1 MDIGT
6 LEPTIESEKS
16 RRKRSGITTGGGNG
30 GNGNSG
36 RGGGGGSDY
45 PDKDADNVFIPNK
58 ARVFTWFLLLVVLMT
73 FGGLSAAYIMTA
85 TNGAIEWR
93 PFALPIQVWISTT
106 IILISSAVY
115 HRAKVA
121 LDDYDQPHAKRW
133 LVATTVLGA
142 AFISSQMLAWY
153 ELNQQG
159 LYFAGNPYAGFF
171 YILTGLHAL
180 HVLGGIIALGSIVII
195 SWNKIHSEHRWYRV
209 RSLGEVVG
217 WYWHFMG
224 GVWVILFVLLGF
236 WK

>member
-1 MDIGT
+1 MDVGT
-6 LEPTIESEKS
+6 IDPTVETEKP
-16 RRKRSGITTGGGNG
+16 RRKRSNTVGGG

-36 RGGGGGSDY
+36 RQGGGSDR
-45 PDKDADNVFIPNK
+45 PDEDLDNIVIPNK

-93 PFALPIQVWISTT
+93 PFALPIQVWISTA

-115 HRAKVA
+115 HRAKTA
-121 LDDYDQPHAKRW
+121 LDDYDQPRAKKW

-153 ELNQQG
+153 ELNQRG
-159 LYFAGNPYAGFF
+159 LYFSGNPYAGFF

-180 HVLGGIIALGSIVII
+180 HVLGGIIALGSIVIG
-195 SWNKIHSEHRWYRV
+195 SWHEIRSEQRWHRV

-217 WYWHFMG
+217 WYWHFMA
-224 GVWVILFVLLGF
+224 GVWVILFILLGF